1 MKYATPIFQERRFL
15 PEMRYPNFIFGVK
28 SAYIGG
34 RFGNIQ

>member
-1 MKYATPIFQERRFL
+1 MKYATPILRKRRFL

-28 SAYIGG
+28 TAYKGG